1 MNQDAFINKLAHI
14 TGGTR
19 KQVLNVLKTMS
30 QMPEVRNK
38 LKKSHDKKG

>member
-19 KQVLNVLKTMS
+19 KQVLNTLKAMS
-30 QMPEVRNK
+30 QMPEVK
-38 LKKSHDKKG
+38 SQLKKNHDKKG

>member
-1 MNQDAFINKLAHI
+1 MNQDAFINKLAHV

-19 KQVLNVLKTMS
+19 KQVLNALKAMS
-30 QMPEVRNK
+30 QMPEVKNK

>member
-1 MNQDAFINKLAHI
+1 MNQDAFINKLAHV

-19 KQVLNVLKTMS
+19 KQVLNALKAMS
-30 QMPEVRNK
+30 QMPEVKNQ

>member
-19 KQVLNVLKTMS
+19 KQVLKALKDMS
-30 QMPEVRNK
+30 QMPEVKNK
-38 LKKSHDKKG
+38 LRKNHDKKE